1 MKIKISSIVLLALFL
16 TPQAFAK
23 KQNAAPAVNP
33 LIAYWNFDE
42 IIDNKVKDQSGN
54 GHDGNVTGATLEE
67 GKLGK
72 AMLFTAAN
80 KTFVAV
86 PNAEQF
92 NQLSKQFT
100 VMAWVKPR
108 TLDPKA
114 VAGVL
119 NFAGGYAMQI
129 SKNKL
134 SYADSV
140 WWDFCG
146 FGYYGQLEQDKWQH
160 LAAVRNGDM
169 VTLYID
175 GKEVGSR
182 SVPGD
187 AKPSK
192 ANINIGALSGKAGYF
207 DGWVDEVAI
216 FGKALTPKAIQAKAQ
231 LGAGK

>member
-1 MKIKISSIVLLALFL
+1 MKMKFSSIFIMVLFL
-16 TPQAFAK
+16 SPPVFAQ
-23 KQNAAPAVNP
+23 KQNAAPPVNP

-54 GHDGNVTGATLEE
+54 GHDGNVTGAILEE

-72 AMLFTAAN
+72 AMLFTAAS
-80 KTFVAV
+80 KTFVDV

-92 NQLSKQFT
+92 NQPNKQFT

-108 TLDPKA
+108 ALNPKA
-114 VAGVL
+114 AAGVL
-119 NFAGGYAMQI
+119 NFASGYGMQI

-134 SYADSV
+134 TYADSV

-146 FGYYGQLEQDKWQH
+146 FGSYGQLEQDKWQH
-160 LAAVRNGDM
+160 LAAVRNGDK

-192 ANINIGALSGKAGYF
+192 AKIIIGAQSGKAGYF

-216 FGKALTPKAIQAKAQ
+216 FGKALTPNAIQAKAQ
-231 LGAGK
+231 QGANK

>member
-1 MKIKISSIVLLALFL
+1 MNYSSILLLSLFL
-16 TPQAFAK
+16 SPQAFAAK
-23 KQNAAPAVNP
+23 PGKAPPVNP

-42 IIDNKVKDQSGN
+42 IVDNKVKDVSGN
-54 GHDGNVTGATLEE
+54 GHDGNVNGATLEE

-80 KTFVAV
+80 KNFVDV
-86 PNAEQF
+86 PNSDQF
-92 NQLSKQFT
+92 NQPNKQFT

-108 TLDPKA
+108 SLNPKA
-114 VAGVL
+114 PAGVI
-119 NFAGGYAMQI
+119 NFAAGYAMQI

-134 SYADSV
+134 TYADSI

-146 FGYYGQLEQDKWQH
+146 FGSYGQLEPDKWQH
-160 LAAVRNGDM
+160 LAAVRNGDK

-182 SVPGD
+182 SVAGEI
-187 AKPSK
+187 KPSK
-192 ANINIGALSGKAGYF
+192 AKIIIGAQNAKAANF

-216 FGKALTPKAIQAKAQ
+216 FGKALTPNAIQAKAQ
-231 LGAGK
+231 QGADK